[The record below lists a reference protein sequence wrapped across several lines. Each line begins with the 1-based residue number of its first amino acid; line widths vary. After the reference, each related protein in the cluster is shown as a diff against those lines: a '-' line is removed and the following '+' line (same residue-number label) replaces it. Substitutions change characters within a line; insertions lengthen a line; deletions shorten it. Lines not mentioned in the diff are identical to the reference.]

1 MKVVLD
7 TSVYIAG
14 FLNPKGGSGETLRL
28 WREEALF
35 EVIASEQLF
44 DELLETLKKPRL
56 QGQFLEND
64 PEQALKSFKQTA
76 ILLPDPPNP
85 SQATRDIKDD
95 YLVSLTTSSDAD
107 ALVTLDNDLL
117 VLERLERHDGKLI
130 PIVRPGDL
138 LGWLREAGLR

>member
-14 FLNPKGGSGETLRL
+14 FLNSKVGSGEALRL

-44 DELLETLKKPRL
+44 AELLETLQKPRL
-56 QGQFLEND
+56 QGQFQEND
-64 PEQALKSFKQTA
+64 PQQALKSFKQTA
-76 ILLPDPPNP
+76 ELLPDPPNP
-85 SQATRDIKDD
+85 AQATRDLDDD
-95 YLVSLTTSSDAD
+95 YLVSLTISSDAD

-117 VLERLERHDGKLI
+117 VLERLKRHDGKLI

-138 LGWLREAGLR
+138 LGWLRDSGLR

>member
-14 FLNPKGGSGETLRL
+14 FLNPKGGSEETLRL

-44 DELLETLKKPRL
+44 EELLETLQKPRL
-56 QGQFLEND
+56 QGQFQQND
-64 PEQALKSFKQTA
+64 PKHALESFKQTA
-76 ILLPDPPNP
+76 ELLSDPPSP
-85 SQATRDIKDD
+85 PQATRDIKDD
-95 YLVSLTTSSDAD
+95 YLVSLTISSDANV
-107 ALVTLDNDLL
+107 LVTLDNDLL
-117 VLERLERHDGKLI
+117 VLKRLKRHDGKLI

-138 LGWLREAGLR
+138 LNWLREAGLW